1 MKTIMNWCNT
11 NSGFITALGILFGSG
26 VLSSYI
32 SLPNINDL
40 VRDLTS
46 NKLVKQHKAL
56 YILQNIRSVMCFI
69 GKVAL
74 RFSFLA
80 MLLLFIIISIFSSE
94 PNRNNVNKLIDNGDN
109 RIFIES
115 QDVLDR
121 RVLVPEQSLYSDIDM
136 LAIQQ
141 INRDVPSWDAVT
153 SEFTTDESDKEGLI
167 NELEAEIL
175 KNPLVGDMIAQ
186 GLNVL
191 IRNNIQS
198 NPLYGN
204 TGDEWIDSFYEQNE
218 KEYKD
223 NGTGLNRWIK
233 TYTFEDGNIGT
244 YVTDEYRI
252 YAEHICEY
260 LNSLSNYG
268 VRELVPEI
276 RYYRNH
282 KAGLN
287 GLRAVHKYEDEEKSI
302 KALVLGFPGQID
314 EGHIIGFALED
325 KSLLIYL
332 IYGLG

>member
-1 MKTIMNWCNT
+1 MKVILDWCNA
-11 NSGFITALGILFGSG
+11 NGGFIAALGILFGSG
-26 VLSSYI
+26 ILSSYI
-32 SLPNINDL
+32 NFPHITDL
-40 VRDLTS
+40 ECEIEK
-46 NKLVKQHKAL
+46 NKSEKQIPLL
-56 YILQNIRSVMCFI
+56 YYIKQISAVMCFL
-69 GKVAL
+69 GKIAL
-74 RFSFLA
+74 RFSFLSI
-80 MLLLFIIISIFSSE
+80 LIIIVISSIFSSL
-94 PNRNNVNKLIDNGDN
+94 PDKRTKMRIVDNGAN

-115 QDVLDR
+115 QDILDR
-121 RVLVPEQSLYSDIDM
+121 RVLVPEQSLYGDIDM

-141 INRDVPSWDAVT
+141 INRNVPSWEAIT
-153 SEFTTDESDKEGLI
+153 SEFTTDENDKEGLI

-218 KEYKD
+218 KEYED